1 MSLAGYMPP
10 LCDPQDGHLLLDGG
24 YTNNLPADIMKQ
36 KGAKHILAVDVGSLD
51 EVDLHNYGDWLSGWK
66 ILWSRLN
73 PFATTPR
80 VLSGADVQ
88 NRLAYVSCIRQLE
101 EVKKAEYVDYIR
113 PPIDKYG
120 TLQFDAFDEIRDIG
134 FYHGR
139 TYFAG
144 LRKAGQLWFTNVGER
159 RRHSSSLESL
169 HHLSEG
175 VNNTAGSY
183 ARFTDLAEMVCRVR
197 GATPDRLAD
206 LENDGWGEMDSDPD
220 SEDIISDPEDYMEED
235 ESGFLSHPSTRE
247 ELMAMGSMDREDM
260 LAGMSLPGM
269 PLSSLSRR
277 DSPSTHTPSLHSSAH
292 TPAMRSRAGST
303 QSSASRVAVPRRM
316 GASFTSYNISGGL
329 GGEERRRA
337 SCDSSRTGNMS
348 KDLSG

>member
-1 MSLAGYMPP
+1 MG
-10 LCDPQDGHLLLDGG
+10 
-24 YTNNLPADIMKQ
+24 
-36 KGAKHILAVDVGSLD
+36 GAKHILAVDVGSLD

-169 HHLSEG
+169 HRMPTEVGHYGS
-175 VNNTAGSY
+175 TAGSY

-206 LENDGWGEMDSDPD
+206 TDNDGWGEMDSDPD
-220 SEDIISDPEDYMEED
+220 SEDIISDPDDYMEED
-235 ESGFLSHPSTRE
+235 ESGFLSQPSTRE
-247 ELMAMGSMDREDM
+247 EVMAMTTFDREDM
-260 LAGMSLPGM
+260 LAGMGLPVM
-269 PLSSLSRR
+269 APLGLATGSFKR
-277 DSPSTHTPSLHSSAH
+277 DSSSTHTPSVH
-292 TPAMRSRAGST
+292 TPTVRSRAGST
-303 QSSASRVAVPRRM
+303 QSRRV
-316 GASFTSYNISGGL
+316 GASFTSYNISGNI

-337 SCDSSRTGNMS
+337 SCDSSRSTNATR
-348 KDLSG
+348 DLSG

>member
-269 PLSSLSRR
+269 PLSSLSIATGARR
-277 DSPSTHTPSLHSSAH
+277 DSPSTHTPSVHSSAH

-303 QSSASRVAVPRRM
+303 QSSASRVAVPR
-316 GASFTSYNISGGL
+316 
-329 GGEERRRA
+329 
-337 SCDSSRTGNMS
+337 
-348 KDLSG
+348 